1 MKLYIY
7 DHCPFCVRARMI
19 FGLRNLPVQLDYFL
33 NDDDASPTALIG
45 TKQVPILQKADG
57 SYMAE
62 SLDIVRYIDT
72 LSGSHHINET
82 IRPEVQTW
90 FDHFNHWGNLLITPR
105 IPKLKLPEFATQ
117 NAIDYFIHKKQ
128 DSIGSFEQHLAKTA
142 QHIAQAQT
150 QLAQL
155 SALLPENSIYL
166 NGKDLSMEDI
176 IIFPLLR
183 NLSMV
188 KGLVF
193 PPNLL
198 SYIQNMAKQA
208 NVNVYFDQA
217 I

>member
-90 FDHFNHWGNLLITPR
+90 FDHFNNWGNLLITPR

-188 KGLVF
+188 KGLIF

>member
-90 FDHFNHWGNLLITPR
+90 FDHFNNWGNLLITPR

-128 DSIGSFEQHLAKTA
+128 DSIDSFEQYLAKTA
-142 QHIAQAQT
+142 QYIAQAQT

-188 KGLVF
+188 KGLIF

>member
-19 FGLRNLPVQLDYFL
+19 FGLRNLSVQLDYFL

-72 LSGSHHINET
+72 LSGSHRIDET

-117 NAIDYFIHKKQ
+117 NAIDYFVNKKQ